1 MSFEHAQLAAR
12 VAEKRDQQA
21 FCVLF
26 EHFAPRLKSYLVG
39 MNVHSELAEDI
50 VQETLTQLWHKAH
63 MFDPSKAALSTWLFR
78 IARNK
83 LIDLRRKHKDATLDP
98 QEPMLQPGEV
108 CPPDEALSQ
117 VQYEV
122 LLKRLMA
129 ELPTEQRELLHL
141 SFFHGLSHGQIAA
154 QTGQPL
160 GTVKSRLRLALV
172 RLRHSLDGQNHH
184 PQDARPL

>member
-1 MSFEHAQLAAR
+1 
-12 VAEKRDQQA
+12 
-21 FCVLF
+21 
-26 EHFAPRLKSYLVG
+26 
-39 MNVHSELAEDI
+39 MNVQGELAEDI
-50 VQETLTQLWHKAH
+50 VQETLAQLWHKAH
-63 MFDPSKAALSTWLFR
+63 LFDAEKAALSTWLFR

-83 LIDLRRKHKDATLDP
+83 LIDVRRKHKDAMLDA

-108 CPPDEALSQ
+108 CPPDEALAQ

-129 ELPTEQRELLHL
+129 DLPNEQRELLHL

-172 RLRHSLDGQNHH
+172 RLRHSLDGQSQLN
-184 PQDARPL
+184 QDARPL